1 MRSAARAFGRE
12 PLRMAAALPGA
23 ILLALLAAAPVTAQE
38 IVRSEVHDLAVPEV
52 EVTEAGAL
60 PSDRVQCL
68 LRDAAGD
75 VRVAGA
81 QPVGIGIPAGDG
93 TLVTIPLV
101 HVAPAEREFA
111 VSLIRADRE
120 LDRTVWR
127 PVPQHH

>member
-1 MRSAARAFGRE
+1 MTRFAA
-12 PLRMAAALPGA
+12 GA
-23 ILLALLAAAPVTAQE
+23 ILVALFAGAPAAAQE

-52 EVTEAGAL
+52 EVTVAGAL

-68 LRDAAGD
+68 LRDDAGD

-81 QPVGIGIPAGDG
+81 QPVGIGTPAGGG

-101 HVAPAEREFA
+101 HIAPTEREFA
-111 VSLIRADRE
+111 ISLVRADRE

-127 PVPQHH
+127 PVSQHH